1 MPLSLAPLKYA
12 SVYAERGGPIGKVL
26 VGEARLFG
34 GRRVFNASA
43 RLRDDLR
50 PKGLLPLAL
59 YGDEEGSGTDDSRT
73 VACYKAVSEAIERW
87 AFYGSVDGPRAER
100 LGFAVEPTTTGMA
113 AFPGLT
119 VRAARG
125 VALSEAVERWAV
137 LEWWRGRLPARR
149 RTSELPGLESLEILV
164 PFKDRCVAVIW
175 TVGAGCPGAAY
186 GFAGGT
192 GYAAAR
198 DKALI
203 ELSRNQNVLS
213 LYGKAGADAAVPQ
226 VSLERRLLHFN
237 REDGLKAFLERVAA
251 SSAAPAVS
259 APPPRPLVDA
269 EVPGPWSRYASVWR
283 VLFEHPDGPDD
294 RSEVG
299 VFRF

>member
-1 MPLSLAPLKYA
+1 VPLSLAPLKYA
-12 SVYAERGGPIGKVL
+12 SVYAERGGPIGKVS
-26 VGEARLFG
+26 VGESRLFG

-50 PKGLLPLAL
+50 PKGLFPLAL
-59 YGDEEGSGTDDSRT
+59 YGDEEGSGTDASRT

-87 AFYGSVDGPRAER
+87 AFYASVEGPMAER
-100 LGFAVEPTTTGMA
+100 LGFVSEPTTTGMA

-119 VRAARG
+119 SRAARS

-137 LEWWRGRLPARR
+137 LEWWRGRLPAKRR
-149 RTSELPGLESLEILV
+149 ASEVSGLESLEILV
-164 PFKDRCVAVIW
+164 PFKDRSVAVIW
-175 TVGAGCPGAAY
+175 TVGAGCSGAAY

-192 GYAAAR
+192 GFAAAR

-213 LYGKAGADAAVPQ
+213 RFEKAGVAAAAPQ
-226 VSLERRLLHFN
+226 VSLERRLLHFS
-237 REDGLKAFLERVAA
+237 RADGMKEFLERVAR
-251 SSAAPAVS
+251 SAEAPGAAGP
-259 APPPRPLVDA
+259 APRRLVDA
-269 EVPGPWSRYASVWR
+269 EVPGPWSRFASVWR
-283 VLFEHPDGPDD
+283 VLFEHRDGPDD
-294 RSEVG
+294 RTADG